1 MKKPTSTPHDA
12 VFKTYLSHPDTAR
25 DFLQLYLP
33 ETLLKV
39 CDLRTLHLESGHFVE
54 DDLRPFY
61 ADILY
66 SLKTTAGDGYIYAL
80 IEHQSTPDRHMA
92 FRLMRYAIAAM
103 QRHLENGHKTLPL
116 VIPILFYQG
125 RRSPYPWSLNW
136 LDNFDD
142 SMLAHQLYSGAFPLV
157 DITVIPD
164 DEIMRHRSMAALT
177 LVQKHIRQRDMAQL
191 LDKLTHLLMLE
202 QMSGQQ
208 IAVLIKYM
216 AQAGEAQDIRA
227 LFYGLAQRVPQHGG
241 MLMTLAETWL
251 AEGREKGI
259 KEGIKEGK
267 RQALLQVAAAM
278 LNRGLDDDAI
288 LEMTGLTRD
297 ELQRLRH

>member
-1 MKKPTSTPHDA
+1 
-12 VFKTYLSHPDTAR
+12 
-25 DFLQLYLP
+25 
-33 ETLLKV
+33 
-39 CDLRTLHLESGHFVE
+39 
-54 DDLRPFY
+54 
-61 ADILY
+61 
-66 SLKTTAGDGYIYAL
+66 
-80 IEHQSTPDRHMA
+80 
-92 FRLMRYAIAAM
+92 
-103 QRHLENGHKTLPL
+103 
-116 VIPILFYQG
+116 
-125 RRSPYPWSLNW
+125 
-136 LDNFDD
+136 
-142 SMLAHQLYSGAFPLV
+142 
-157 DITVIPD
+157 
-164 DEIMRHRSMAALT
+164 
-177 LVQKHIRQRDMAQL
+177 
-191 LDKLTHLLMLE
+191 
-202 QMSGQQ
+202 
-208 IAVLIKYM
+208 LIKYM

>member
-1 MKKPTSTPHDA
+1 MAETATPHDA
-12 VFKTYLSHPDTAR
+12 VFKTFLSRVETAR
-25 DFLQLYLP
+25 DFIEIHLP
-33 ETLLKV
+33 PALIQVCKLDTL
-39 CDLRTLHLESGHFVE
+39 RLESGSFLE
-54 DDLRPFY
+54 DDLRPY
-61 ADILY
+61 YSDILY
-66 SLKTTAGDGYIYAL
+66 SLETNRGPGYIHVL
-80 IEHQSTPDRHMA
+80 IEHQSSPDKLMA

-142 SMLAHQLYSGAFPLV
+142 SMLAPQLYSGAFPLV

-227 LFYGLAQRVPQHGG
+227 LLYGLAQRVPQHGG

-259 KEGIKEGK
+259 KEGKL
-267 RQALLQVAAAM
+267 QALLQVAAAM